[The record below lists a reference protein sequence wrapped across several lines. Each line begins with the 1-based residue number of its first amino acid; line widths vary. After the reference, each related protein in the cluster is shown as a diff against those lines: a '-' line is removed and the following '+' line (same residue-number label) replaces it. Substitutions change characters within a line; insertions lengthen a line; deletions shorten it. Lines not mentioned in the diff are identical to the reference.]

1 MITQRKL
8 AVKGFLKGGYILS
21 EINKNE
27 AARKARIAYY
37 RQWRAKNRDRTRQYN
52 QTYWQRRALR
62 EAENA
67 QHNENVR
74 EVKENDT

>member
-1 MITQRKL
+1 M
-8 AVKGFLKGGYILS
+8 S

-27 AARKARIAYY
+27 DARKARIAYY

-52 QTYWQRRALR
+52 KRYWERRALR

-74 EVKENDT
+74 EVNEIDT